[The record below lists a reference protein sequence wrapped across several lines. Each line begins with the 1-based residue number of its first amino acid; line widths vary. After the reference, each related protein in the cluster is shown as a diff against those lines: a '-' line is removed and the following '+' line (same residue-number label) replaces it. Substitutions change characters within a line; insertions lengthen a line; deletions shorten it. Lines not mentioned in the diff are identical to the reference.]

1 MRRPSQGGTQESES
15 SGQLDPQPLH
25 DRVEIDDVD
34 VARAALV
41 READD
46 AVDERCSLRRRLDS
60 HDLVRLDVGAEA
72 DDELGVAVEQL
83 LVHSIRR
90 YSVAGVEQADLELDQ
105 AILERLGLRDEFWQ
119 LA

>member
-1 MRRPSQGGTQESES
+1 M
-15 SGQLDPQPLH
+15 
-25 DRVEIDDVD
+25 
-34 VARAALV
+34 
-41 READD
+41 
-46 AVDERCSLRRRLDS
+46 DERCSLRRRLDG

-105 AILERLGLRDEFWQ
+105 AILERLGLRDELWQ